1 MKIDK
6 RFGKNRKILTPE
18 QEETLK
24 KSYKSR
30 TNAQLANELGVSI
43 KTVSSTLT
51 RLGLNRAE
59 EFLELEGEQWKIST
73 ISPDY
78 AISNF
83 GRVFSLATERL
94 IRQEPNSCG
103 YMRFGWQETP
113 KKRSKVLTHREVAL
127 LFLSDESADG
137 KQVNHK
143 DGNKQNNHAANLEW
157 VTGSENTAHAYA
169 NGLVPSKKGIRR
181 GSGIKHSVE
190 TIRNVKWLIADGKT
204 NSEVATSLKMD
215 RSYVSEIRRGEK
227 QRNVRV

>member
-18 QEETLK
+18 QDETIR
-24 KSYKSR
+24 KSYKSK
-30 TNAQLANELGVSI
+30 TNAQLADELCVSV

-59 EFLELEGEQWKIST
+59 EFLELEGERWKIST
-73 ISPDY
+73 VSSNY

-127 LFLSDESADG
+127 LFLSDQSVDG

-143 DGNKQNNHAANLEW
+143 DGNKQNNRATNLEW
-157 VTGSENTAHAYA
+157 VTGSQNTAHAHA

-190 TIRNVKWLIADGKT
+190 AIRNVKRLIAEGKT
-204 NSEVATSLKMD
+204 NSEIAASSKMD

-227 QRNVRV
+227 HRNVCV